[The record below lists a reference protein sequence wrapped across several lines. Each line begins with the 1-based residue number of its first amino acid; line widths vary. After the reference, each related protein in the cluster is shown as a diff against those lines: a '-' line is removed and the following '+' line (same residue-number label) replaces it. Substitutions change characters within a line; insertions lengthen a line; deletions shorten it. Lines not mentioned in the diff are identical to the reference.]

1 MNAAKKSIINK
12 KLYVYYGW
20 AKINKIMKKE
30 SLMVIYTNDKA
41 GPRVGKDGND
51 GVSKFMN
58 IAYKRVQ
65 TEKEAE
71 DAQYQNRI
79 YTCYEIY
86 MDSRNIKGSLEA
98 ALNENYKADQN
109 NVSNRERDKIK
120 SELRHIYIE
129 THPGYKE
136 PIRQLEI
143 F

>member
-1 MNAAKKSIINK
+1 MR

-20 AKINKIMKKE
+20 AKLNKIMKKE
-30 SLMVIYTNDKA
+30 SLMIIYTNGVT

-58 IAYKRVQ
+58 IAYKRKQ
-65 TEKEAE
+65 TEEEAK
-71 DAQYQNRI
+71 DAQWHNRI

-86 MDSRNIKGSLEA
+86 MDDRFIKGSLEA
-98 ALNENYKADQN
+98 ALNENNKADQN
-109 NVSNRERDKIK
+109 NVSKNERDKIK
-120 SELRHIYIE
+120 DILRRMYLE

-136 PIRQLEI
+136 PVRQLEI